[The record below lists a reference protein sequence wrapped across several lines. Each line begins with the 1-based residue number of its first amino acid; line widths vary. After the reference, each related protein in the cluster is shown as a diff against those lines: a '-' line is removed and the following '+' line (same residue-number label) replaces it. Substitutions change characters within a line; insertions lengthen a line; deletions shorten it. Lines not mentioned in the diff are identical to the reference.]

1 MYQYRTTHSVNA
13 ASRPTIRGFLY
24 RGVVKNVIDSTMAL
38 LALLILAPLLILIA
52 VQIKRDSRGP
62 ILVKQKCEGLRGHP
76 FKMYKFR
83 THHVG
88 AAGAVRNQNH
98 DLPETYIGSVLIE
111 YNLENLPQL
120 FNVFIGDMSLVGPR
134 PNPVALTIN
143 NVGIHHVVPGYQNR
157 TRVKPGMTGWAQI
170 NGLRGPLR
178 TAGDAAQR
186 VRYDIDYSKEA
197 SFLVDCAILYR
208 TLPLLK
214 GAQAA

>member
-1 MYQYRTTHSVNA
+1 MYQHRTPQTQNTA
-13 ASRPTIRGFLY
+13 GRPTIRGFLY
-24 RGVVKNVIDSTMAL
+24 RGVVKNVIDSC
-38 LALLILAPLLILIA
+38 LALFAPLILSPLLILIA

-83 THHVG
+83 THQIGVEDVHG
-88 AAGAVRNQNH
+88 QTR
-98 DLPETYIGSVLIE
+98 DLPETYIGSVLID

-143 NVGIHHVVPGYQNR
+143 NVGIHKVVPGYQNR

-178 TAGDAAQR
+178 TAGDAAER
-186 VRYDIDYSKEA
+186 VRYDLDYSKEA

-214 GAQAA
+214 AA